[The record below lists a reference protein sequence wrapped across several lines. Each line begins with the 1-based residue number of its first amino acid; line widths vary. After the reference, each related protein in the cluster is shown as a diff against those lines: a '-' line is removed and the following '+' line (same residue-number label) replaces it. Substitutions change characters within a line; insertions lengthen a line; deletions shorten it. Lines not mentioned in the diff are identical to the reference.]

1 MFVNY
6 LLIFILI
13 FLLLHVLNI
22 FKEKLENIIFTK
34 TESIHDWNDAARS
47 NLLSVI
53 YFFMLQ
59 ELLEYF
65 RMSLYKIL
73 TKRIRWIVND
83 DEYVMLRK
91 LDSWN

>member
-34 TESIHDWNDAARS
+34 TESIHDWNDIR
-47 NLLSVI
+47 
-53 YFFMLQ
+53 
-59 ELLEYF
+59 
-65 RMSLYKIL
+65 RD
-73 TKRIRWIVND
+73 RISAKCYLFLHVTRIIGIF
-83 DEYVMLRK
+83 
-91 LDSWN
+91 